1 MRALIL
7 HAKPAKMNTSHIVPR
22 QTCAYTCLMKTIRPL
37 VLFMPMTLLVAAV
50 VASFI
55 DMDGFLKLATRTNG
69 WILDTF
75 STVFSTAVF
84 GFVLTCIWVFFSPIG
99 KVRIGG
105 ESATPLLSRWS
116 WFSITM
122 CTTIA
127 IGILF
132 WGTAE
137 PMYHLYD
144 VGTRDIIP
152 QSPEAVRFS
161 LVSLF
166 MHWAFSPY
174 AIYTVPA
181 LCFALVYHNMD
192 KPYSM
197 SGPINVLTGRDMPNR
212 ASEGL
217 DAIILL
223 SLILGM
229 AANLGACMLLLSGG
243 ITKMTGAASSTFLLA
258 GIAFAIVVVVL
269 LSSLSGLNKGIR
281 ILSDWNA
288 KIFFAFLAFVF
299 ICGPTLYI
307 LREGAGAVLGYA
319 LEFIPRSFVIGDAS
333 DRDWANAWTIFY
345 WANWLAWAPVTA
357 MFLGRI
363 AKGYTVRAFIG
374 VNFIAPA
381 LFAIVWM
388 SVFGGFALSV
398 NASTNGTLKTAL
410 DTGGPEAVLFEA
422 LTALPMG
429 VLLIP
434 LLVALSFLSYVTAAD
449 SNTEAIAMICE
460 KPDVTPSPKTRPTLK
475 IIWVSLL
482 VSTAWIMTAYS
493 GIDGVRMLSNLG
505 GLPALFVV
513 IALNFTLIKLSL
525 KPSLLTKT

>member
-1 MRALIL
+1 MAL
-7 HAKPAKMNTSHIVPR
+7 
-22 QTCAYTCLMKTIRPL
+22 
-37 VLFMPMTLLVAAV
+37 LLVAV

-55 DMDGFLKLATRTNG
+55 DMEGFLELATRINT

-75 STVFSTAVF
+75 STVFSAAVF
-84 GFVLTCIWVFFSPIG
+84 GFVLTCIWVFFSPLG

-105 ESATPLLSRWS
+105 EDAKPLLSRWN
-116 WFSITM
+116 WFAITL

-137 PMYHLYD
+137 PMYHVYD
-144 VGTRDIIP
+144 SGARDIVP
-152 QSPEAVRFS
+152 QSPEAVQFS

-181 LCFALVYHNMD
+181 LCFALVYHNMK

-197 SGPINVLTGRDMPNR
+197 SGPINVLIGRDMSAR
-212 ASEGL
+212 MSASL
-217 DAIILL
+217 DATILL
-223 SLILGM
+223 SLVLGM

-243 ITKMTGAASSTFLLA
+243 VSKMTGLPSSALLLA
-258 GIAFAIVVVVL
+258 FIALAIVVAVL
-269 LSSLSGLNKGIR
+269 ISSLSGLTKGIR
-281 ILSDWNA
+281 VLSDINI
-288 KIFFAFLAFVF
+288 KVFFAFVAFVF
-299 ICGPTLYI
+299 VCGPTLYI
-307 LREGAGAVLGYA
+307 LREGAGAVLGYIV
-319 LEFIPRSFVIGDAS
+319 EFVPRSLVIGQS
-333 DRDWANAWTIFY
+333 GDREWANAWTIFY

-363 AKGYTVRAFIG
+363 ARGYTVRAFIAI
-374 VNFIAPA
+374 NFIAPS

-388 SVFGGFALSV
+388 SVFGGFALSI
-398 NASTNGTLKTAL
+398 NASTNGSLKAAL
-410 DTGGPEAVLFEA
+410 DAGGPEAVIFEA
-422 LTALPMG
+422 LSTLPMG
-429 VLLIP
+429 ALLVPLLI
-434 LLVALSFLSYVTAAD
+434 ALSFLSYVTAAD

-460 KPDVTPSPKTRPTLK
+460 RPDNNLASKAVPKTRPVLK
-475 IIWVSLL
+475 IIWVTVL
-482 VSTAWIMTAYS
+482 VSTAWMMTATS

-525 KPSLLTKT
+525 KPKLLTSNQASHQAD

>member
-1 MRALIL
+1 
-7 HAKPAKMNTSHIVPR
+7 
-22 QTCAYTCLMKTIRPL
+22 
-37 VLFMPMTLLVAAV
+37 MTLLIAAV

-55 DMDGFLKLATRTNG
+55 SFEGFLQFATQINS
-69 WILDTF
+69 WILKTF
-75 STVFSTAVF
+75 SSVFAYAVF
-84 GFVLTCIWVFFSPIG
+84 GFVLTCVWVFFSPLG
-99 KVRIGG
+99 KVKIGG
-105 ESATPLLSRWS
+105 ETAEPILSKWN
-116 WFSITM
+116 WFAITL

-144 VGTRDIIP
+144 AGSRDIVP
-152 QSPEAVRFS
+152 ESPEAVQFS

-192 KPYSM
+192 RPYSM
-197 SGPINVLTGRDMPNR
+197 SGPINVLIGRDMPSR

-217 DAIILL
+217 DATILL

-229 AANLGACMLLLSGG
+229 AANLGACMMLLSGG
-243 ITKMTGAASSTFLLA
+243 IAKMTGWSSSSLLMA
-258 GIAFAIVVVVL
+258 CIAIAIVIVVL
-269 LSSLSGLNKGIR
+269 LSSLSGLTKGIR

-288 KIFFAFLAFVF
+288 KIFFAFVAFVF
-299 ICGPTLYI
+299 IFGPTLYI
-307 LREGAGAVLGYA
+307 LREGAGAVFGYM
-319 LEFIPRSFVIGDAS
+319 LEFIPRSFVIGSAS
-333 DRDWANAWTIFY
+333 DRGWANAWTIFY

-363 AKGYTVRAFIG
+363 ARGYTVRAFIA
-374 VNFIAPA
+374 VNFIAPS

-388 SVFGGFALSV
+388 GVFGGFALSV
-398 NASTNGTLKTAL
+398 NASTGGSLKAAL

-429 VLLIP
+429 TLLIP
-434 LLVALSFLSYVTAAD
+434 LLIALSFLSYVTAAD
-449 SNTEAIAMICE
+449 SNTSAIAMICE
-460 KPDVTPSPKTRPTLK
+460 KPDITPHPKTRPALK
-475 IIWVSLL
+475 VLWVSLL
-482 VSTAWIMTAYS
+482 VSTAWVMTAYS

-513 IALNFTLIKLSL
+513 IALNLALIKLSL
-525 KPSLLTKT
+525 KPSLVAKP